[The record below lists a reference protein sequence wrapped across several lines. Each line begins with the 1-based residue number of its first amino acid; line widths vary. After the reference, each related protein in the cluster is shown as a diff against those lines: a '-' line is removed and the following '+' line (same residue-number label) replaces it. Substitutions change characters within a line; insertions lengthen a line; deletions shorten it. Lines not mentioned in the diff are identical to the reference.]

1 VAGQFLEGLE
11 NVLMDENYEQS
22 GHLNRGHLNRDDAG
36 DVVGICVSLLTFL
49 AGALVYIICII
60 FLFRLADILA

>member
-1 VAGQFLEGLE
+1 
-11 NVLMDENYEQS
+11 MDENYEQS